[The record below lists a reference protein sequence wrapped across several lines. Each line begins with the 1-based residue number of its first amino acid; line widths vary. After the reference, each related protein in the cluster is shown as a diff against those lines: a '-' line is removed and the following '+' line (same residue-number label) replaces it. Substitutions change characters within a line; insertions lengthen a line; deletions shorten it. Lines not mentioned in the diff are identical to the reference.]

1 MCIQVPCYVFH
12 VSCPTC
18 ALGHGTDPEAGAP
31 LMSIEKASGIWHRE
45 QVQWDPVK
53 PLLERYTHTHTHT
66 HTHTLK
72 KWGQRSSLWSAGVMT
87 PPPSQESSRGVVL
100 RHPRLGHQRPLCSLD
115 IPLWALSTGRVP
127 TTLDCR
133 VKNHQAASTM
143 WCPSQTL

>member
-53 PLLERYTHTHTHT
+53 PLLERRKQNHTKVRSVVVVFKHSHKSSDTHIHIHTHTHT
-66 HTHTLK
+66 HS
-72 KWGQRSSLWSAGVMT
+72 RNGVNA
-87 PPPSQESSRGVVL
+87 PPSGL
-100 RHPRLGHQRPLCSLD
+100 LGS
-115 IPLWALSTGRVP
+115 
-127 TTLDCR
+127 
-133 VKNHQAASTM
+133 
-143 WCPSQTL
+143 